1 MKPPKG
7 YEECDSCNP
16 CNPDCDET
24 GRPYTC
30 YRCCDTGFML
40 ADQHYFEYLDE
51 LRDSGVTNMFGAGIY
66 LETEFGVDRYEAKR
80 ILLAWMVSCEGVN
93 HA

>member
-16 CNPDCDET
+16 DHTDCDET

-30 YRCCDTGFML
+30 YRCGDTGYML
-40 ADQHYFEYLDE
+40 TGDSQSDVDE
-51 LRDSGVTNMFGAGIY
+51 QIEEDI
-66 LETEFGVDRYEAKR
+66 
-80 ILLAWMVSCEGVN
+80 
-93 HA
+93 